1 MAKKYAFEIASGLK
15 SKHLTDAEY
24 IKGGYFI
31 ANSITAM
38 KEMPVCT
45 EDTDGVIVKG
55 SFCYCTEDSKFYQY
69 NGTDWLSN
77 TVDISSVLS
86 EYTPTDEKVKQ
97 NSLSSGTTNY
107 YLLASSTSAP
117 TSGTAYEANY
127 NTSVK
132 LNGNGQLTASSFYA
146 TSDKRKKENIKEFI
160 PQKSI
165 LDLPVVEFDFK
176 DSGAHQIGCIAQ
188 DLQEICPEIVSADE
202 SGYLSINESKIV
214 YLLLDEVKKL
224 RKEVNELRSK

>member
-1 MAKKYAFEIASGLK
+1 MAINTGQPFCN
-15 SKHLTDAEY
+15 T
-24 IKGGYFI
+24 
-31 ANSITAM
+31 
-38 KEMPVCT
+38 
-45 EDTDGVIVKG
+45 TDGYLCEGTDVKG
-55 SFCYCTEDSKFYQY
+55 SYFVIDVISNAPAAITQPGSLCYCTTESKFYY
-69 NGTDWLSN
+69 YSSN
-77 TVDISSVLS
+77 TWKEVIIPCNDNIV
-86 EYTPTDEKVKQ
+86 EINIDDKVRQ
-97 NSLSSGTTNY
+97 NSLSSGDTNNY
-107 YLLASSTSAP
+107 YLLASSTSSP
-117 TSGTAYEANY
+117 TDGNAYEASY

-132 LNGNGQLTASSFYA
+132 LNGSGQLTASSFYA

-176 DSGAHQIGCIAQ
+176 DSGVHQIGCIAQ

-224 RKEVNELRSK
+224 RKEVNELRNK